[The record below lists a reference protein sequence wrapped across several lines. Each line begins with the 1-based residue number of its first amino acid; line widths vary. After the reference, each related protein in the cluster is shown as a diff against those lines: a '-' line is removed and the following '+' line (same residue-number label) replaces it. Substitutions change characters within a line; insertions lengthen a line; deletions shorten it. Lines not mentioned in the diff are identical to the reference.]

1 MAPPPSSRTAIPLPA
16 SSMAVESP
24 RHQTTQTL
32 ISTQLHHR
40 HRLAWR
46 CPHCCATAASS
57 DSRCG
62 RTVVFRTHAR
72 KKRRLMD
79 QADTPGSRGCDPTVD
94 RDLEK
99 QKREIKLR
107 HLGRG
112 QKAQLTLKS
121 NNKTHEAPS
130 RKAIA
135 SRIGLLPRPALVPAR
150 TRDFSSVEA
159 GNGRRRGEA
168 TSERDLSL
176 PRHGSHH

>member
-1 MAPPPSSRTAIPLPA
+1 
-16 SSMAVESP
+16 
-24 RHQTTQTL
+24 
-32 ISTQLHHR
+32 
-40 HRLAWR
+40 
-46 CPHCCATAASS
+46 
-57 DSRCG
+57 
-62 RTVVFRTHAR
+62 
-72 KKRRLMD
+72 MD
-79 QADTPGSRGCDPTVD
+79 RANTPGVTRLRPTLG

-99 QKREIKLR
+99 QKRERKLR
-107 HLGRG
+107 HLGRS

-130 RKAIA
+130 RIAIA